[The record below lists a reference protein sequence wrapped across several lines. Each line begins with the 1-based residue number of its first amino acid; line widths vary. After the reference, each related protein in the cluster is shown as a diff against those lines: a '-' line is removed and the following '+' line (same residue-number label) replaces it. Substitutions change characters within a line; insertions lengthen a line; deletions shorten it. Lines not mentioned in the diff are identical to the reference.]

1 MATITADIAAR
12 RLASELA
19 LPPSRG
25 SVFAW
30 FDETESKIVIRAER
44 SWLRR
49 HRSVPRTYLGYAVE
63 TDDPSEAVAF
73 RA

>member
-1 MATITADIAAR
+1 MATITADSAAR

-30 FDETESKIVIRAER
+30 CDSAGPRIVVRAEV

-49 HRSVPRTYLGYAVE
+49 HPDIPRTYLGYSVE
-63 TDDPSEAVAF
+63 TDDPSDAIAF